1 MNKILQDL
9 KNELSS
15 ISEAIKSVIPN
26 DEPLSIAHG
35 NWSFPGVTRLDL
47 AWYADELVDFLD
59 AHDREPKSDNEFL
72 YYEKFIPRLAFLRSH
87 TIPQMWGS
95 AANAVPAYMTTLGL
109 LKVALE
115 STFSGN
121 NSAEISKSLKRLTAQ
136 TRGLEAR
143 VKDLSPRIDK
153 LDGVL
158 DVIESAHEAADSFP
172 EDIETLKDSRNKIER
187 ITGEAEKDRA
197 QVAIKRE
204 KLEEECKK
212 INDIKLEAEA
222 VLRACKEAYR
232 ASTSQG
238 LAAAFTER
246 SSTLSTSMWVWVSG
260 LIAALCAGGYFGGV
274 QIEKLS
280 SSLQSGQANLEIIII
295 NMILC
300 VLSVGAPIWFAW
312 ISTKQINQRFRLAED
327 YAFKASISRAYE
339 GYRSEAAR
347 LDKSLELSL
356 LSSALNRLDE
366 IPLRLVETTSHG
378 SPLHELLSTDSIK
391 RALGTVPDFASKVVK
406 LADDSLSRLA
416 GNPAKATEKTEKTGE

>member
-1 MNKILQDL
+1 MV
-9 KNELSS
+9 E
-15 ISEAIKSVIPN
+15 
-26 DEPLSIAHG
+26 
-35 NWSFPGVTRLDL
+35 
-47 AWYADELVDFLD
+47 FLD
-59 AHDREPKSDNEFL
+59 SHEREEKVDNEFQ
-72 YYEKFIPRLAFLRSH
+72 YYEKFIPRLSFLRTH
-87 TIPQMWGS
+87 TVPQLWSNPS
-95 AANAVPAYMTTLGL
+95 AAVMAYMATLGL
-109 LKVALE
+109 LKKAFE
-115 STFSGN
+115 YTFSGN
-121 NSAEISKSLKRLTAQ
+121 NSAEISKSLKRLTVQ

-143 VKDLSPRIDK
+143 IKDLSPRIDR

-172 EDIETLKDSRNKIER
+172 EDIESLKDSRNKIER
-187 ITGEAEKDRA
+187 IAGEAERDRA
-197 QVAIKRE
+197 QIAIKRE
-204 KLEEECKK
+204 KLEEESKK
-212 INDIKLEAEA
+212 INEIKIEAEA
-222 VLRACKEAYR
+222 VLKACKEAYR

-246 SSTLSTSMWVWVSG
+246 SETLSTSMWVWVSG
-260 LIAALCAGGYFGGV
+260 LIGALCAGGFFGGL

-280 SSLQSGQANLEIIII
+280 NSLQSGQASFEIIII

-347 LDKSLELSL
+347 LDKKLELSL

-378 SPLHELLSTDSIK
+378 SPLHELLTTDSIK
-391 RALGTVPDFASKVVK
+391 RALGTVPDFAGKVVK

-416 GNPAKATEKTEKTGE
+416 GNPAKTTEKTEKSGE